1 MDTTQNNQIKK
12 AHRLGGIK
20 AGQHHWWLQRVTAIA
35 LIPLTL
41 WVVFSLASLI
51 GQDYRTVK
59 IWFTL
64 PHHTVLSVLFIVTAA
79 YHASLGLQV
88 IVEDYIHHLGI
99 KQAVLITLRFLLIML
114 GTLCTIVLLR
124 LAFVH

>member
-1 MDTTQNNQIKK
+1 MNTTQNNRMKK
-12 AHRLGGIK
+12 AHGLGGIK

-88 IVEDYIHHLGI
+88 IVEDYIHHKPLKTGLLLANIAVCWVLGLTGVY
-99 KQAVLITLRFLLIML
+99 AVA
-114 GTLCTIVLLR
+114 R
-124 LAFVH
+124 LAFSA